1 MELKF
6 FENRTEDQLVSEV
19 HVTHAAVVVEM
30 DGKVL
35 YVKKRGKSTLEL
47 PSIDVSGNEF
57 PAMAVRRLL
66 TEQLNTKERSLR
78 FVSAYSVTDG
88 EETRYGALYYADIT
102 SMRTLNDPG
111 LCGSYFLSLP
121 PEDREKWSSPETDIP
136 LLEKATGKK

>member
-47 PSIDVSGNEF
+47 PSVDV
-57 PAMAVRRLL
+57 
-66 TEQLNTKERSLR
+66 
-78 FVSAYSVTDG
+78 
-88 EETRYGALYYADIT
+88 
-102 SMRTLNDPG
+102 
-111 LCGSYFLSLP
+111 
-121 PEDREKWSSPETDIP
+121 PETNFRLWRSDVC
-136 LLEKATGKK
+136 LRNS

>member
-47 PSIDVSGNEF
+47 PSIDAVSYTH
-57 PAMAVRRLL
+57 L
-66 TEQLNTKERSLR
+66 TLPTK
-78 FVSAYSVTDG
+78 
-88 EETRYGALYYADIT
+88 
-102 SMRTLNDPG
+102 
-111 LCGSYFLSLP
+111 
-121 PEDREKWSSPETDIP
+121 
-136 LLEKATGKK
+136 LEV